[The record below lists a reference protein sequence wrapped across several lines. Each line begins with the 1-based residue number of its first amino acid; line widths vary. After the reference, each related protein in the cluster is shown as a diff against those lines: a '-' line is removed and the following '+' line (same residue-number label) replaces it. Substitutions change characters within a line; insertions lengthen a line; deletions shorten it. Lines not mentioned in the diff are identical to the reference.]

1 MKKYDVTIIGGGP
14 IGGAAAQIFSTKGYN
29 VSIFEKKDKIG
40 EPVNCAGLVS
50 HRVLELC
57 NINKNT
63 IVQNK
68 IKGANIHSPS
78 GNILQIGGNKNH
90 AYVINRKL
98 FDQKIIDSAED
109 KGAKIFL
116 KNKLIKA
123 KNIDSNVEFT
133 TSKKQKYKCSLLIG
147 ADGPNSTV
155 RNIFSF
161 QKPKEIL
168 KGIGAEIEN
177 TNLNPDYVEIF
188 IGNNIAPGFFAW
200 IIPTNRSGSKARI
213 GLCGK
218 EKSQFPIS
226 HYFNSFLKN
235 KYLSNYFKNIKIA
248 SRLGGLIPI
257 GPIKP
262 FVKSNIILIGDAAAQ
277 VKPTS
282 GGGLYP
288 GLMCAKKLQ
297 AS

>member
-14 IGGAAAQIFSTKGYN
+14 IGGTVAQIFSTKGYK

-63 IVQNK
+63 IVQNE

-123 KNIDSNVEFT
+123 KNIDSNVECT
-133 TSKKQKYKCSLLIG
+133 TSKKQK
-147 ADGPNSTV
+147 
-155 RNIFSF
+155 
-161 QKPKEIL
+161 
-168 KGIGAEIEN
+168 
-177 TNLNPDYVEIF
+177 
-188 IGNNIAPGFFAW
+188 
-200 IIPTNRSGSKARI
+200 
-213 GLCGK
+213 
-218 EKSQFPIS
+218 
-226 HYFNSFLKN
+226 
-235 KYLSNYFKNIKIA
+235 
-248 SRLGGLIPI
+248 
-257 GPIKP
+257 
-262 FVKSNIILIGDAAAQ
+262 
-277 VKPTS
+277 
-282 GGGLYP
+282 
-288 GLMCAKKLQ
+288 
-297 AS
+297 